1 MKVKR
6 STLLRV
12 TLLHGRFLRFLNCT
26 RMVPNRAEHN
36 NSFDQITAG
45 SRMQQ
50 VITITLTEMI
60 ET

>member
-6 STLLRV
+6 STLLTV
-12 TLLHGRFLRFLNCT
+12 TLLHGRFLNCT
-26 RMVPNRAEHN
+26 QMVPNRAEHH

-50 VITITLTEMI
+50 VITITLTEMF

>member
-36 NSFDQITAG
+36 SFDQITAG